1 MTLLSD
7 SAGISKQIQ
16 KFDRVVLTIVALIFV
31 LVILNFDQAK
41 ATLNF
46 TLNALI
52 GISGFLLLSVSAA
65 AFAKATGLDQQIARV
80 FSGNPIKAILAA
92 AIFGAISPFCS
103 CGVVPIIAGL
113 LLAGVPLAPVMAF
126 WLASPLMDPQI
137 FFLMLP
143 VFGVTFTLIKL
154 VSAIL
159 IGASAGLI
167 LHGFNS
173 HRLLQDPL
181 LIKSMGCGSGPCG
194 ANKSLEQT
202 PITWQFWKEVE
213 RREFFINETCSAGWF
228 LLRWLT
234 LAFILESLMVAYIP
248 AEEIGRYL
256 GGTAWWAIPS
266 SVLLGIPAYLNGFA
280 AIPTVGGLVDLGMAP
295 GAAMGFMIAGGVTSI
310 PAAMAVFA
318 LVKKPVFL
326 VYISWGLLGSL
337 GTAYFFQVLSTLTV

>member
-1 MTLLSD
+1 MTLLSS
-7 SAGISKQIQ
+7 SAVISKQIR
-16 KFDRVVLTIVALIFV
+16 KFDRVVLTIIALIFV
-31 LVILNFDQAK
+31 LVILNYDQAK

-46 TLNALI
+46 TLDALV

-65 AFAKATGLDQQIARV
+65 AFAKATGLDQQIAGV
-80 FSGNPIKAILAA
+80 FSGNPVRAILAA

-143 VFGVTFTLIKL
+143 VFGLAFTLTKL
-154 VSAIL
+154 LSAIF

-181 LIKSMGCGSGPCG
+181 LIKSVGCGSASCG

-202 PITWQFWKEVE
+202 SITWQFWKEAE
-213 RREFFINETCSAGWF
+213 RREFFINEAWSAGWF

-234 LAFILESLMVAYIP
+234 LAFILESLMVTYIP

-280 AIPTVGGLVDLGMAP
+280 AIPTVGGLVELGMAP

-337 GTAYFFQVLSTLTV
+337 GTAYFFQILSTLTV